1 MSGAPVL
8 SGTAGTLIA
17 VLDACLVN
25 GFGSVTLNSLV
36 VQNNVATAT
45 VSGGHGFAMIVGVN
59 NVSPG
64 VGPVVRIDGAT
75 PAALNGDWRL
85 ASVPNS
91 TTFTFAAEGIP
102 DQTATG
108 TITAKRAPAGWAK
121 AFGGANKAAYQPMPA
136 ASLLRL
142 DDQTGTAAR
151 GVGYESMTDI
161 DTGDGPF
168 PTGTQFSGGY
178 YWPKANTS
186 ANRAWRV
193 YADPRAFYYCAD
205 NYGNSTWYTSCY
217 FGDVASVKSPDLF
230 GCGHVAGN
238 SDQLGQTLQQLA
250 SSSANSGVL
259 ARGHNQLTSSR
270 STMFSRRSH
279 SKSGGL
285 MGGNGSA
292 YPSPADGGLLLA
304 PVEVWDADS
313 SLRGFMPGLYNP
325 VHAQNPPD
333 LTLVDSWPELPG
345 RQLLAQ
351 AVISGRYV
359 FDIAGPWR

>member
-136 ASLLRL
+136 AS
-142 DDQTGTAAR
+142 GEISS
-151 GVGYESMTDI
+151 ES
-161 DTGDGPF
+161 
-168 PTGTQFSGGY
+168 
-178 YWPKANTS
+178 
-186 ANRAWRV
+186 
-193 YADPRAFYYCAD
+193 
-205 NYGNSTWYTSCY
+205 
-217 FGDVASVKSPDLF
+217 
-230 GCGHVAGN
+230 
-238 SDQLGQTLQQLA
+238 
-250 SSSANSGVL
+250 
-259 ARGHNQLTSSR
+259 
-270 STMFSRRSH
+270 
-279 SKSGGL
+279 
-285 MGGNGSA
+285 
-292 YPSPADGGLLLA
+292 
-304 PVEVWDADS
+304 
-313 SLRGFMPGLYNP
+313 
-325 VHAQNPPD
+325 
-333 LTLVDSWPELPG
+333 SWPW
-345 RQLLAQ
+345 
-351 AVISGRYV
+351 SG
-359 FDIAGPWR
+359 